1 MAEVASVTNDPGVR
15 IVQCVK
21 MESTSMLSYAMNQT
35 IIVAQLVRE
44 VLAEVPDADF
54 IEVRAIR
61 YDVKEGNDERD
72 ITSVPPGQ

>member
-1 MAEVASVTNDPGVR
+1 VTNDPGVR

-21 MESTSMLSYAMNQT
+21 TESTSMLSYAMNQT

-61 YDVKEGNDERD
+61 YDVKEGTDGN
-72 ITSVPPGQ
+72 S

>member
-1 MAEVASVTNDPGVR
+1 
-15 IVQCVK
+15 
-21 MESTSMLSYAMNQT
+21 MNQT